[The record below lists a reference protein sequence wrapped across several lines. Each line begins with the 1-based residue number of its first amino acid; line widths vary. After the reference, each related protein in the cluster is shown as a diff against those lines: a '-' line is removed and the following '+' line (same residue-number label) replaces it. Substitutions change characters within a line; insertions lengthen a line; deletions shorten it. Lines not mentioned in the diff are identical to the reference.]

1 MKQLLIT
8 IAVVLLVGCGKTQK
22 SDTKIENQL
31 VKTVTKSSQSKLN
44 TSKVLSCC
52 NSIHEAAANGKIDAV
67 KAYLNAGA
75 DVNERDSDGLTPL
88 HLVEKKEIAELLI
101 AKGAELNPIDNFF
114 EYTPLDFMEGEVEQD
129 TINFLRKHGGKT
141 AAELKSSVS
150 TDDLETY
157 TLSEPEGTIS
167 TLVIS
172 PDGSFRE
179 SLGFRGE
186 AKRPENTLIGS
197 WKIEGE
203 LLVLEGTT
211 ELDSKQTIIKFN
223 KTTGKIV
230 SINSNG
236 DEVPTE
242 ELDRLTIKKN

>member
-8 IAVVLLVGCGKTQK
+8 IAALVLVGCGKTQK

-114 EYTPLDFMEGEVEQD
+114 KYTPLDFMEGEVGQD

-141 AAELKSSVS
+141 DEELKAA
-150 TDDLETY
+150 
-157 TLSEPEGTIS
+157 G
-167 TLVIS
+167 
-172 PDGSFRE
+172 
-179 SLGFRGE
+179 
-186 AKRPENTLIGS
+186 N
-197 WKIEGE
+197 
-203 LLVLEGTT
+203 
-211 ELDSKQTIIKFN
+211 
-223 KTTGKIV
+223 
-230 SINSNG
+230 
-236 DEVPTE
+236 
-242 ELDRLTIKKN
+242 

>member
-8 IAVVLLVGCGKTQK
+8 IAVVVLVGCGKTQK

-67 KAYLNAGA
+67 KAHLNAGA

-114 EYTPLDFMEGEVEQD
+114 KYTPLDFMEGEVGQD

-141 AAELKSSVS
+141 GEELKA
-150 TDDLETY
+150 
-157 TLSEPEGTIS
+157 EG
-167 TLVIS
+167 
-172 PDGSFRE
+172 
-179 SLGFRGE
+179 
-186 AKRPENTLIGS
+186 K
-197 WKIEGE
+197 
-203 LLVLEGTT
+203 
-211 ELDSKQTIIKFN
+211 
-223 KTTGKIV
+223 
-230 SINSNG
+230 
-236 DEVPTE
+236 
-242 ELDRLTIKKN
+242 